1 MNTRSCAENCVAT
14 RCPTALA
21 GQDDSGGT
29 NKQERAGARTDVE
42 RPPIDLPRLLDLKR
56 MEGLLRDLEQLL
68 RTHLA
73 LVDAAGTGV
82 DDVAVRE
89 LDVQPD
95 QISLARDDHARAVVG
110 VDRALAPD
118 VREIGVGDHVDNA
131 PDVVRLLAV

>member
-1 MNTRSCAENCVAT
+1 
-14 RCPTALA
+14 
-21 GQDDSGGT
+21 
-29 NKQERAGARTDVE
+29 
-42 RPPIDLPRLLDLKR
+42 

-110 VDRALAPD
+110 VDRAFVPD
-118 VREIGVGDHVDNA
+118 VWKVSFWDHVDDA
-131 PDVVRLLAV
+131 PYEIL